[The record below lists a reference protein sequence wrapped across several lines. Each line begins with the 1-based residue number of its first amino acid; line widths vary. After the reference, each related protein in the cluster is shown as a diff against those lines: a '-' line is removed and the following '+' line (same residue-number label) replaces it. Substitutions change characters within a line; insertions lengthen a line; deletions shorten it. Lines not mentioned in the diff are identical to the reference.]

1 MRVRRGV
8 ALLVAL
14 WLVVAIGAVALQFS
28 LEARERR
35 TIGMLAAERGQ
46 QRGLALGALALV
58 RARVDQQ
65 MRSLPTGS
73 NMAVASLRA
82 SDPLLDVANTYN
94 GPIMVD
100 STPVDVSAIDLG
112 ERLNINVATE
122 TELQTFFSFLLKDFS
137 LSTHL
142 AQATMD
148 WRDADTLPRPSG
160 AEVDAYVKAERLA
173 LPTNGQF
180 RDVDDLR
187 NVLGM
192 TPDVFATV
200 RPYLTVQGNGQ
211 INLNSA
217 PVPVLRAL
225 PGMTDQAVN
234 LILMMRSQGRRIDDP
249 SQVMNAMRGGGGGR
263 GGRGG
268 RGGQGG
274 AAFGGRAVT
283 ETPMVEMT
291 FTARTGPQSSPTKLT
306 VLLSRGGGG
315 GGLRVG
321 SVIW

>member
-1 MRVRRGV
+1 MRSRRGV
-8 ALLVAL
+8 ALLAAL

-35 TIGMLAAERGQ
+35 TLGILAAERGQ

-58 RARVDQQ
+58 RARADQQ
-65 MRSLPTGS
+65 MRTVPTGS
-73 NMAVASLRA
+73 NPATARLRA
-82 SDPLLDVANTYN
+82 SDPLLDVATNYN
-94 GPIMVD
+94 GPMMVD

-112 ERLNINVATE
+112 EKLNINVVSE
-122 TELQTFFSFLLKDFS
+122 NELRTFFSFLLKDFD
-137 LSTHL
+137 LAGHL

-160 AEVDAYVKAERLA
+160 AEVDAYIKAERLA

-192 TPDVFATV
+192 TPEIFATV
-200 RPYLTVQGNGQ
+200 RPYLTVRGNGQ

-225 PGMTDQAVN
+225 PGMTDQALN
-234 LILMMRSQGRRIDDP
+234 LILMMRSQGRRID
-249 SQVMNAMRGGGGGR
+249 NAQQILNAQ
-263 GGRGG
+263 GG
-268 RGGQGG
+268 RGGQAAG
-274 AAFGGRAVT
+274 AAFGGRAVYQ
-283 ETPMVEMT
+283 TPMVEMT

-306 VLLSRGGGG
+306 VLLARGGENS
-315 GGLRVG
+315 GLRVG
-321 SVIW
+321 SLIW